1 MFPHKNMYEMDSKKP
16 YIVAIII
23 QVIYTGMFVILKAA
37 FNQGFNTFIFT
48 FYCQAA
54 ATALLLPIAVFR
66 ERKNMCSMSFG
77 LLLKLFLCA
86 LIGNTCAINLLNLA
100 LRFTS
105 ATVQSAISNSKP
117 VTIFC
122 LALMLRMEVV
132 NLKSAYGIAKV
143 TGVALCLG
151 GVFLI
156 AFFAGPSLS
165 PVNHRHA
172 FQSGHTPSV
181 PAGHAIW
188 IKGTFLKLLGDMI
201 WSLWI
206 TLQAALL
213 KEYPNKMLVTVTQ
226 SVFST
231 AQLFVVAAVAER
243 DISRWKLGLDIRL
256 LAVLY
261 TGFVVAGV
269 CNYLQVWCMEMKG
282 PVFLAMWFPLCF
294 VLTIFCSS
302 FFLGEI
308 VHLGSILGGIVLIG
322 GLYSVLWAKSKE
334 TMIEPCSEVNP
345 IESAQEEK
353 GQKKPDVHQEDGRGK
368 HEEETSAYTVE
379 QV

>member
-1 MFPHKNMYEMDSKKP
+1 MKP

-23 QVIYTGMFVILKAA
+23 QVIYAGMFIILKAA
-37 FNQGFNTFIFT
+37 FNLGLNTFVFT

-54 ATALLLPIAVFR
+54 ATVLLLPIAVFR
-66 ERKNMCSMSFG
+66 ERKSMYSMSFW
-77 LLLKLFLCA
+77 LLSKLFLCA

-105 ATVQSAISNSKP
+105 ATVQSAIGNSKP
-117 VTIFC
+117 VSIFC
-122 LALMLRMEVV
+122 LALLLRMEVL
-132 NLKSAYGIAKV
+132 NLKSAYGIAKL

-156 AFFAGPSLS
+156 AFYAGPPLS
-165 PVNHRHA
+165 PVNHHHA
-172 FQSGHTPSV
+172 FQSGHTSSV
-181 PAGHAIW
+181 PAGQGTW
-188 IKGTFLKLLGDMI
+188 IKGTFLKLVGDMI

-213 KEYPNKMLVTVTQ
+213 KEFPNKMLVTATQ

-231 AQLFVVAAVAER
+231 VQLFVVAIVAER
-243 DISRWKLGLDIRL
+243 DFSRWKLGLDLGL
-256 LAVLY
+256 LAVIY
-261 TGFVVAGV
+261 YGFVVAGV
-269 CNYLQVWCMEMKG
+269 CYYLQVWCMEMKG

-294 VLTIFCSS
+294 ALTIFCSL

-308 VHLGSILGGIVLIG
+308 VHLGSILGGILLIG

-334 TMIEPCSEVNP
+334 TVVEPCSEVDP
-345 IESAQEEK
+345 IEREQEEK
-353 GQKKPDVHQEDGRGK
+353 EHEKSEK
-368 HEEETSAYTVE
+368 HEEETTVNTVE